1 LRKSSNKIRIYSR
14 ATEDFPP
21 LPCCVKSCWLAPVPF
36 MRGPKRLKK
45 RTKKVSKKQLEAKA
59 VQLFDENKQVYGSRR
74 LSEAFIKE
82 DIQVERYKTRQ
93 LIRKLG
99 LKPRYPKRFKITT
112 DSDHHEAI
120 SPNHLNKQFDVAAP
134 NTVWTTDITY
144 VWMLEGWLY
153 VAIVIDLFSR
163 QVVGWPI
170 EDHLRTSRVSM
181 PCRWHFGGENP
192 SMVYSIIL
200 IGAVNTQARNTEH
213 TGG

>member
-1 LRKSSNKIRIYSR
+1 
-14 ATEDFPP
+14 
-21 LPCCVKSCWLAPVPF
+21 